1 MNQTK
6 PTATKE
12 LPVKRARFVDY
23 YVESG
28 NATESYLRA
37 GYTCNGPSVARTE
50 GHRLLTIPSVRQAID
65 AKTRQLQIQNDLTAH
80 DVIQGLHGIA
90 TNSDEPAS
98 ARVSSWS
105 KLADILG
112 LVTRK
117 VSIESERSETRNELQ
132 RMFTVSELLELR
144 ERMVASERKVLP
156 EETVID
162 VDVVDVT
169 VTEKG

>member
-6 PTATKE
+6 TTTSTLTP
-12 LPVKRARFVDY
+12 RQQSFVDAIVSSKSAAAAY
-23 YVESG
+23 RIAGFSAPNSG
-28 NATESYLRA
+28 TAAAGASRMLKNVNVRAALAERRDRVQSQQDLDANVVLAGLR
-37 GYTCNGPSVARTE
+37 
-50 GHRLLTIPSVRQAID
+50 D
-65 AKTRQLQIQNDLTAH
+65 
-80 DVIQGLHGIA
+80 IA
-90 TNSDEPAS
+90 MASDEPAS
-98 ARVSSWS
+98 ARVSAWRAI
-105 KLADILG
+105 ADILG